1 VTAGRLELHQLV
13 DNLDEKDVRAVLEL
27 VKSHTSSRKLPPRS
41 AGNARDWLDR
51 AMDPARPKRKLA
63 DQLAGVEPLASV
75 SDLHQS
81 KTPLTPEESA
91 VLTEFLNS

>member
-1 VTAGRLELHQLV
+1 MTIERLELHQLV

-27 VKSHTSSRKLPPRS
+27 VKRHTSGTKLPPRP
-41 AGNARDWLDR
+41 AGNARQWLDR
-51 AMDPARPKRKLA
+51 AMDPTRPGRKLA
-63 DQLAGVEPLASV
+63 DQLAGVKPLASV

-91 VLTEFLNS
+91 VLEEFLNS